1 MTAMTSGSA
10 ARALRA
16 PAPVVCPRAL
26 RLVPQRRSNAA
37 RAPFAVVV
45 VVLLVGGLLG
55 LLMLNTMVAQGAF
68 RLHDLTV
75 QGKVLDDRE
84 EVLSRQ
90 VQTLQAPTS
99 LSQRAT
105 AFGMVPGG
113 PPVFLRLSDGAVLGT
128 PGAPAAAAP
137 APPAPAPTAPATAPA
152 GAPKA
157 LPTTAA
163 SARATTRAT
172 TAPKTAAPS
181 SAAPGSA
188 APGSA
193 APGSAAPSS
202 AARQGGGS
210 RHGAVATTGTGT
222 RTGPTSSPGSHR

>member
-10 ARALRA
+10 VRALRA
-16 PAPVVCPRAL
+16 PAPVVRPRAL
-26 RLVPQRRSNAA
+26 RLVPQRRSNAG

-137 APPAPAPTAPATAPA
+137 APPAPAPAAPATAPA

-163 SARATTRAT
+163 FARATTRAT

-188 APGSA
+188 AP
-193 APGSAAPSS
+193 SS
-202 AARQGGGS
+202 AAQQGGGS

-222 RTGPTSSPGSHR
+222 GTRTGPTSSPGSHR

>member
-16 PAPVVCPRAL
+16 PAPVVRPRAL
-26 RLVPQRRSNAA
+26 RLVPQRRSSAA

-105 AFGMVPGG
+105 AFGMVSGG
-113 PPVFLRLSDGAVLGT
+113 PPMFLRLSDGAVLGT

-137 APPAPAPTAPATAPA
+137 APPAPAPAAPATAPA

-172 TAPKTAAPS
+172 TAPNTTGPSSAAPS
-181 SAAPGSA
+181 SAAPS
-188 APGSA
+188 
-193 APGSAAPSS
+193 SAAPSS

>member
-1 MTAMTSGSA
+1 MTAVTSGSA

-16 PAPVVCPRAL
+16 PAPVVRPRAL
-26 RLVPQRRSNAA
+26 RLVPQRRSSAA

-75 QGKVLDDRE
+75 QGKALDDRE

-113 PPVFLRLSDGAVLGT
+113 PPMFLRLSDGAVLGT

-137 APPAPAPTAPATAPA
+137 APPAPTPAAPVAGPA
-152 GAPKA
+152 GAPRA

-163 SARATTRAT
+163 AARTTTRAT
-172 TAPKTAAPS
+172 TAPNTAAPNTAAPS
-181 SAAPGSA
+181 
-188 APGSA
+188 
-193 APGSAAPSS
+193 SAAPSS

-210 RHGAVATTGTGT
+210 RHGVVAGTGT
-222 RTGPTSSPGSHR
+222 RPGPTRSPGSHR

>member
-16 PAPVVCPRAL
+16 PAPVVRPRAL
-26 RLVPQRRSNAA
+26 RLVPQRRSSAA

-55 LLMLNTMVAQGAF
+55 LLMLNTMVAQGVF

-113 PPVFLRLSDGAVLGT
+113 PPMFLRLSDGAVLGI

-137 APPAPAPTAPATAPA
+137 APPAPAPAAPATAPA

-163 SARATTRAT
+163 SARATTRVT
-172 TAPKTAAPS
+172 TAPKTAVPSSAAPS
-181 SAAPGSA
+181 SAAPS
-188 APGSA
+188 
-193 APGSAAPSS
+193 SAAPSS

-222 RTGPTSSPGSHR
+222 STGPTSSPGSHR

>member
-10 ARALRA
+10 VRALRA
-16 PAPVVCPRAL
+16 PAPVVRPRAL

-128 PGAPAAAAP
+128 PGAPA
-137 APPAPAPTAPATAPA
+137 PPAPAPAAPAAAPA

-188 APGSA
+188 AP
-193 APGSAAPSS
+193 SS
-202 AARQGGGS
+202 AAQQGGGS

-222 RTGPTSSPGSHR
+222 GTRTGPTSSPGSHR

>member
-16 PAPVVCPRAL
+16 PAPVVRPRAL
-26 RLVPQRRSNAA
+26 RLVPQRRSSAA

-55 LLMLNTMVAQGAF
+55 LLMLNTMVAQGVF

-113 PPVFLRLSDGAVLGT
+113 PPMFLRLSDGAVLGI

-137 APPAPAPTAPATAPA
+137 APPAPAPAAPATAPA

-163 SARATTRAT
+163 SARATTRVT
-172 TAPKTAAPS
+172 TAPKTAVPS
-181 SAAPGSA
+181 SAAPSNA
-188 APGSA
+188 APS
-193 APGSAAPSS
+193 SAAPSS

-222 RTGPTSSPGSHR
+222 STGPTSSPGSHR